1 MAFIMGYGGTVTLNI
16 DAGGAVTFPVRNI
29 SVNHE
34 RQALDITQ
42 LSDYQEKRAPGRYR
56 RTASFDMMAQ
66 DSTSDNALRA
76 HIVPSSL
83 ANALNRTATLVFS
96 NASISYTIIGFVTSA
111 TRTDDGTGPGTWSI
125 TLEEA

>member
-16 DAGGAVTFPVRNI
+16 DGGGVVTYPARNI

-56 RTASFDMMAQ
+56 RTASFDMIAQ
-66 DSTSDNALRA
+66 DGSTDSALRS

-83 ANALNRTATLVFS
+83 ANALNRTATLAFA
-96 NASISYTIIGFVTSA
+96 NASITYTIVGFITSA
-111 TRTDDGTGPGTWSI
+111 TRTDDGTGPGIWSI

>member
-16 DAGGAVTFPVRNI
+16 DGGGVVTYPVRNI

-34 RQALDITQ
+34 RQSLDITQ

-56 RTASFDMMAQ
+56 RTASFDMIAQ
-66 DSTSDNALRA
+66 DSTTDNALRS
-76 HIVPSSL
+76 HVVPSSL

-96 NASISYTIIGFVTSA
+96 NASISYTIVGFVTSA

>member
-1 MAFIMGYGGTVTLNI
+1 MAFIMGYGGQVTLNI

-56 RTASFDMMAQ
+56 RTASFDMIAQ
-66 DSTSDNALRA
+66 DGSSDNALRA
-76 HIVPSSL
+76 HVVPTSL
-83 ANALNRTATLVFS
+83 ANALNRTATLAFANGGVT
-96 NASISYTIIGFVTSA
+96 YTVVGFITSA
-111 TRTDDGTGPGTWSI
+111 TRTDDGTGPGIWSI
-125 TLEEA
+125 TLEES